1 MKHFYLLFIIV
12 ILSSCSDFEMDEKF
26 LSNTPTNKNR
36 DDNISIDDLLGIWEG
51 TDLMGNLA
59 VFTVDSVSYHLA
71 FKSTITM
78 VSAKDVDIPPT
89 ISHKLE
95 SGRRQDIPDYGYYHE
110 KPLTFHNPKVLIYAN
125 ILSGK
130 TNSIEYDGDMF
141 YTRYI
146 KNAVI
151 RDILGTLYPE
161 DSKLYITLTTGPRL
175 TASAYTDFILT
186 KKDQKKTNLN
196 RPERDIINPP
206 NTVYRRDTRDP
217 SDIFAN
223 GFSPRGQN
231 NDLIAHVSGISLY
244 QQGVAPSGW
253 VSTSSSLNWATN
265 PTQPMPNEEFWLYVI
280 TPTPNAYGVIPS
292 FQHFANNTINSSIRA
307 SVNQLITL
315 FQEQQEWAFLGHIP
329 SSNIR
334 RAVRYHFRDGSYHQ
348 VEVRENPNYNR
359 NVIPSGS
366 PHPYTIFTSVPG
378 FTNQFFRAESRTPEH
393 IEESRGIIGDD
404 NDDQTYLTWGENV
417 EQMSLYLH
425 SRSETRDSYGYIS
438 INNSLERAYIEGNR
452 LFSRLQTSYIYVI
465 AQAPNIFYTS
475 NILGQ
480 FRNRENQFSAMGGIP
495 ISQIIGWYT
504 VANGSISGPMTPN
517 PSYRENQF
525 SGLHIV
531 DGAAGYTYAGFP
543 LGHRAWLESPWRNF
557 APEYC
562 KRWDRY
568 PDLKR
573 DVSLSWCEHNTDVR
587 SKAKFKELKARLY
600 TKNPNPR

>member
-1 MKHFYLLFIIV
+1 
-12 ILSSCSDFEMDEKF
+12 
-26 LSNTPTNKNR
+26 
-36 DDNISIDDLLGIWEG
+36 
-51 TDLMGNLA
+51 
-59 VFTVDSVSYHLA
+59 
-71 FKSTITM
+71 
-78 VSAKDVDIPPT
+78 
-89 ISHKLE
+89 
-95 SGRRQDIPDYGYYHE
+95 
-110 KPLTFHNPKVLIYAN
+110 
-125 ILSGK
+125 
-130 TNSIEYDGDMF
+130 
-141 YTRYI
+141 
-146 KNAVI
+146 
-151 RDILGTLYPE
+151 
-161 DSKLYITLTTGPRL
+161 
-175 TASAYTDFILT
+175 
-186 KKDQKKTNLN
+186 
-196 RPERDIINPP
+196 
-206 NTVYRRDTRDP
+206 
-217 SDIFAN
+217 
-223 GFSPRGQN
+223 
-231 NDLIAHVSGISLY
+231 
-244 QQGVAPSGW
+244 
-253 VSTSSSLNWATN
+253 
-265 PTQPMPNEEFWLYVI
+265 
-280 TPTPNAYGVIPS
+280 
-292 FQHFANNTINSSIRA
+292 
-307 SVNQLITL
+307 
-315 FQEQQEWAFLGHIP
+315 
-329 SSNIR
+329 
-334 RAVRYHFRDGSYHQ
+334 

-531 DGAAGYTYAGFP
+531 DGAAGYPYAGFP